1 MIASDLEVPAV
12 VDSELREQ
20 VKLLQQEID
29 VNTKKM
35 MEYKQ
40 KTEKIIEE
48 KDNLICSLERD
59 YQSAKEEQWERV
71 KMIEQEFLQMSELVE

>member
-1 MIASDLEVPAV
+1 M